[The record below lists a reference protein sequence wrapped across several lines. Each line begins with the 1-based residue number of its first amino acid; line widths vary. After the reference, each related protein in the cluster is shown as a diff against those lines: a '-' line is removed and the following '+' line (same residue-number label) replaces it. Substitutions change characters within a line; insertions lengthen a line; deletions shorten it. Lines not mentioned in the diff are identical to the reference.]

1 MAYGED
7 VIKLR
12 TKIAEA
18 VSLGVINPEGKSAVE
33 AILLQVM
40 NDCERSR
47 QQCASQAESLRK
59 EASKMDG
66 QASGFSALIGIV
78 YNVLNG
84 FIALA
89 EKSKREEEERAA
101 EKAEIEDQVASLSNE
116 QDQVAAPVE
125 EVKTRNNTRRK
136 I

>member
-18 VSLGVINPEGKSAVE
+18 VSLGVINPEGKSAIE

-40 NDCERSR
+40 NDAERSR

-66 QASGFSALIGIV
+66 QSAGFSSLIGIV

-84 FIALA
+84 YISLA
-89 EKSKREEEERAA
+89 EKAKREEEEERAA
-101 EKAEIEDQVASLSNE
+101 EKAENEEDVS
-116 QDQVAAPVE
+116 VAAAAENELESIPVE
-125 EVKTRNNTRRK
+125 EVKTKRRK

>member
-18 VSLGVINPEGKSAVE
+18 VTMGVINPEGKSAVE

-40 NDCERSR
+40 NDAERNK
-47 QQCASQAESLRK
+47 QQCISQAESFRK

-66 QASGFSALIGIV
+66 QAAGFSSLIGIV

-89 EKSKREEEERAA
+89 EKAKREDEERAA
-101 EKAEIEDQVASLSNE
+101 ERSIDAPMSADESEQVSV
-116 QDQVAAPVE
+116 QPVE
-125 EVKTRNNTRRK
+125 EVKVRSNTRRK